1 MLLKETNIFTRLLDE
16 LSIPQAKQQQKI
28 DGGDRSNESVEH
40 ADPDSNVSCSVK
52 RVLRVIFIHNMFA
65 KSI

>member
-28 DGGDRSNESVEH
+28 DGGDRSNHSQLSMLIQIQMWH
-40 ADPDSNVSCSVK
+40 K
-52 RVLRVIFIHNMFA
+52 RRRKL
-65 KSI
+65 